1 MDVQIVKK
9 NERVSF
15 IRSSSFTASQKAT
28 TLAASCRSHVRVV
41 PAEGENAAW
50 PAARDK
56 AALVASADGSKVVL
70 LGGFGP
76 KESEYGDDLPEDD
89 EFDGDDDDGECCEQK

>member
-1 MDVQIVKK
+1 MSGWRLL
-9 NERVSF
+9 RVRMPHGPPRATRRPWWPRRTGA
-15 IRSSSFTASQKAT
+15 RS
-28 TLAASCRSHVRVV
+28 CM
-41 PAEGENAAW
+41 
-50 PAARDK
+50 
-56 AALVASADGSKVVL
+56 L